1 MLRTWRRGIRGDSP
15 NGRTTRFARLC
26 KLGLLPGL
34 LLVGC
39 SGDVRAG
46 HPGLPAE
53 QVLELPAPPALSP
66 AQLAALP
73 ESTTFT
79 TVPGAAPD
87 PAPQDQNDGTVLR
100 IPVRTAVYNQ
110 PDGMPIAA
118 LPPTE
123 LGSPTWVP
131 VVEHQPG
138 WARVLLPSRPDASTG
153 WVFTGRGT
161 QLTAAHDPNVVEV
174 SVDARKLVLRNGNRE
189 VGSWTV
195 AVGKPAAPTPRG
207 RTFILASI
215 KETVTHF
222 SPIILPLGTHSNT
235 YDSYGGG
242 PGTVALHGWPDQ
254 KALGTAASD
263 GCVRVPPD
271 ALHLLSTL
279 PLGTLVLLH
288 D

>member
-1 MLRTWRRGIRGDSP
+1 MLPTWCRAIRGDSS
-15 NGRTTRFARLC
+15 NARATGFARL
-26 KLGLLPGL
+26 GLLAVLPGL
-34 LLVGC
+34 LLTGC
-39 SGDVRAG
+39 SGDVREHAG
-46 HPGLPAE
+46 TPVAE
-53 QVLELPAPPALSP
+53 QVLDLPAPPALTP

-73 ESTTFT
+73 ESSTFT
-79 TVPGAAPD
+79 TVPAVPD
-87 PAPQDQNDGTVLR
+87 PAPGDGTDGTVLR
-100 IPVRTAVYNQ
+100 VPVRTAVYNQ
-110 PDGMPIAA
+110 PDGIPIAA

-131 VVEHQPG
+131 VVEQQPG
-138 WARVLLPSRPDASTG
+138 WARVLLPSRPDSSTG
-153 WVFTGRGT
+153 WVFTGHGGG
-161 QLTAAHDPNVVEV
+161 LTAAHDPNQLD
-174 SVDARKLVLRNGNRE
+174 VDITARKLVLRNGNRV

-195 AVGKPAAPTPRG
+195 AVGKPNAPTPPG

-271 ALHLLSTL
+271 ALKILSTL
-279 PLGTLVLLH
+279 PLGTLVVLH